1 MSIYLIGFFITF
13 TITLIAITI
22 SNEDF
27 TVGGVIL
34 AIILSFGSWYS
45 IFLILL
51 AILFTTTSIKDW
63 DIWNMKF
70 FNKKLF

>member
-22 SNEDF
+22 SNEKF

-51 AILFTTTSIKDW
+51 AILFSTTSIKDW
-63 DIWNMKF
+63 DIWNMKI
-70 FNKKLF
+70 FN

>member
-70 FNKKLF
+70 FN

>member
-1 MSIYLIGFFITF
+1 MLIYLIGFFITF
-13 TITLIAITI
+13 TLTLIAIII
-22 SNEDF
+22 SDEEF

-45 IFLILL
+45 IFLVLL

-63 DIWNMKF
+63 DIWNMKI
-70 FNKKLF
+70 FN

>member
-13 TITLIAITI
+13 TITIIAITI
-22 SNEDF
+22 SNQEF

-51 AILFTTTSIKDW
+51 AILFSTTSIKDW
-63 DIWNMKF
+63 DIWNMKIF
-70 FNKKLF
+70 K

>member
-22 SNEDF
+22 SNEEF

-63 DIWNMKF
+63 DIWNMKI
-70 FNKKLF
+70 FN

>member
-1 MSIYLIGFFITF
+1 MYLIGFFITF
-13 TITLIAITI
+13 TITLIAIII
-22 SNEDF
+22 SDEEF

-34 AIILSFGSWYS
+34 SIILSFGSWYS